1 MRKPDQRRTASW
13 GQAAC
18 ASGSSPLQNMFRVDG
33 QIKGVREFVEV
44 CGGLGW
50 DLSLEWCNITMPKL
64 ALYSRGK
71 GTAFFYI
78 YIFVPSLFLS
88 QSLLFLSVSRIE
100 VRANKVDILVWSE
113 RQIRVMS
120 KHMLEGRYMRLI
132 IKFDAVR
139 KRTISSIRIITVIVL
154 SLEQNACRY
163 I

>member
-1 MRKPDQRRTASW
+1 M
-13 GQAAC
+13 
-18 ASGSSPLQNMFRVDG
+18 
-33 QIKGVREFVEV
+33 
-44 CGGLGW
+44 
-50 DLSLEWCNITMPKL
+50 

-71 GTAFFYI
+71 GTAFFFN
-78 YIFVPSLFLS
+78 IFVPSLSLS

-163 I
+163 ILWVILRILKIILYSLYKLLIMLQPITFKCHISL

>member
-1 MRKPDQRRTASW
+1 M
-13 GQAAC
+13 
-18 ASGSSPLQNMFRVDG
+18 
-33 QIKGVREFVEV
+33 
-44 CGGLGW
+44 
-50 DLSLEWCNITMPKL
+50 

-71 GTAFFYI
+71 GTAFFFN
-78 YIFVPSLFLS
+78 IFVPSLFLS

-163 I
+163 ILWVILRILKIILYSLYKLLIMLQPITFKCHISL

>member
-1 MRKPDQRRTASW
+1 M
-13 GQAAC
+13 
-18 ASGSSPLQNMFRVDG
+18 
-33 QIKGVREFVEV
+33 
-44 CGGLGW
+44 
-50 DLSLEWCNITMPKL
+50 

-71 GTAFFYI
+71 GTAFFFN
-78 YIFVPSLFLS
+78 IFVPSLSLS

-163 I
+163 ILWVILRILKIILYSLYKLLIMLQPITFKCHSSL

>member
-1 MRKPDQRRTASW
+1 MQYW
-13 GQAAC
+13 
-18 ASGSSPLQNMFRVDG
+18 LYIVEE
-33 QIKGVREFVEV
+33 REQ
-44 CGGLGW
+44 L
-50 DLSLEWCNITMPKL
+50 
-64 ALYSRGK
+64 
-71 GTAFFYI
+71 FFFN
-78 YIFVPSLFLS
+78 IFVPSLSLS

-163 I
+163 ILWVILRILKIILYSLYKLLIMLQPITFKCHISLWSLSGKMCTNIFGIFHSILFPDSEIN

>member
-1 MRKPDQRRTASW
+1 M
-13 GQAAC
+13 
-18 ASGSSPLQNMFRVDG
+18 
-33 QIKGVREFVEV
+33 
-44 CGGLGW
+44 
-50 DLSLEWCNITMPKL
+50 

-71 GTAFFYI
+71 GTAFFF

-163 I
+163 ILWVILRILKIILYSLYKLLIMLQPITFKCHSSL

>member
-1 MRKPDQRRTASW
+1 M
-13 GQAAC
+13 
-18 ASGSSPLQNMFRVDG
+18 
-33 QIKGVREFVEV
+33 
-44 CGGLGW
+44 
-50 DLSLEWCNITMPKL
+50 

-71 GTAFFYI
+71 GTAFFFN
-78 YIFVPSLFLS
+78 IFVPSLFLS

-163 I
+163 ILWVILRILKIILYSLYKLLIMLQPITFKCHSSL

>member
-1 MRKPDQRRTASW
+1 M
-13 GQAAC
+13 
-18 ASGSSPLQNMFRVDG
+18 
-33 QIKGVREFVEV
+33 
-44 CGGLGW
+44 
-50 DLSLEWCNITMPKL
+50 

-71 GTAFFYI
+71 GTAFFFN
-78 YIFVPSLFLS
+78 IFGPSLFLS

-163 I
+163 ILWVILRILKIILYSLYKLLIMLQPITFKCHISL

>member
-1 MRKPDQRRTASW
+1 MQYW
-13 GQAAC
+13 
-18 ASGSSPLQNMFRVDG
+18 LYIVEE
-33 QIKGVREFVEV
+33 REQ
-44 CGGLGW
+44 L
-50 DLSLEWCNITMPKL
+50 
-64 ALYSRGK
+64 
-71 GTAFFYI
+71 FFFN
-78 YIFVPSLFLS
+78 IFVPSLFLS

-163 I
+163 ILWVILRILKIILYSLYKLLIMLQPITFKCHISL

>member
-1 MRKPDQRRTASW
+1 MQYWLYIVEEREQLFFFIFLF
-13 GQAAC
+13 
-18 ASGSSPLQNMFRVDG
+18 PL
-33 QIKGVREFVEV
+33 
-44 CGGLGW
+44 
-50 DLSLEWCNITMPKL
+50 S
-64 ALYSRGK
+64 
-71 GTAFFYI
+71 
-78 YIFVPSLFLS
+78 LS

-154 SLEQNACRY
+154 SPEQNACRY
-163 I
+163 ILWVILRILKIILYSLYKLLIMLQPITFKCHISL

>member
-1 MRKPDQRRTASW
+1 M
-13 GQAAC
+13 
-18 ASGSSPLQNMFRVDG
+18 
-33 QIKGVREFVEV
+33 
-44 CGGLGW
+44 
-50 DLSLEWCNITMPKL
+50 

-71 GTAFFYI
+71 GTAFFF

-163 I
+163 ILWVILRILKIILYSLYKLLIMLQPITFKCHISL

>member
-1 MRKPDQRRTASW
+1 MQYW
-13 GQAAC
+13 
-18 ASGSSPLQNMFRVDG
+18 LYIVEE
-33 QIKGVREFVEV
+33 REQ
-44 CGGLGW
+44 L
-50 DLSLEWCNITMPKL
+50 
-64 ALYSRGK
+64 
-71 GTAFFYI
+71 FFFN
-78 YIFVPSLFLS
+78 IFVPSLSLS

-163 I
+163 ILWVILRILKIILYSLYKLLIMLQPITFKCHISL

>member
-1 MRKPDQRRTASW
+1 M
-13 GQAAC
+13 
-18 ASGSSPLQNMFRVDG
+18 
-33 QIKGVREFVEV
+33 
-44 CGGLGW
+44 
-50 DLSLEWCNITMPKL
+50 

-71 GTAFFYI
+71 GTAFFFF
-78 YIFVPSLFLS
+78 IFLFPLSLS

-163 I
+163 ILWVILRILKIILYSLYKLLIMLQPITFKCHISL

>member
-1 MRKPDQRRTASW
+1 M
-13 GQAAC
+13 
-18 ASGSSPLQNMFRVDG
+18 
-33 QIKGVREFVEV
+33 
-44 CGGLGW
+44 
-50 DLSLEWCNITMPKL
+50 

-71 GTAFFYI
+71 GTAFFFN
-78 YIFVPSLFLS
+78 IFVPSLFLS

-154 SLEQNACRY
+154 SPEQNACRY
-163 I
+163 ILWVILRILKIILYSLYKLLIMLQPITFKCHISL

>member
-1 MRKPDQRRTASW
+1 MQYW
-13 GQAAC
+13 
-18 ASGSSPLQNMFRVDG
+18 LYIVEE
-33 QIKGVREFVEV
+33 REQ
-44 CGGLGW
+44 L
-50 DLSLEWCNITMPKL
+50 
-64 ALYSRGK
+64 
-71 GTAFFYI
+71 FFF

-163 I
+163 ILWVILRILKIILYSLYKLLIMLQPITFKCHISL